1 MFSEMLPSSLMYQLE
16 NKSNIFPNDT
26 YNILVSIIKEAPI
39 GVIFLSK
46 IYV

>member
-1 MFSEMLPSSLMYQLE
+1 MFLKMLLSSLMYQLE
-16 NKSNIFPNDT
+16 NKSNIFLTNI
-26 YNILVSIIKEAPI
+26 YNIFISIIKAPI